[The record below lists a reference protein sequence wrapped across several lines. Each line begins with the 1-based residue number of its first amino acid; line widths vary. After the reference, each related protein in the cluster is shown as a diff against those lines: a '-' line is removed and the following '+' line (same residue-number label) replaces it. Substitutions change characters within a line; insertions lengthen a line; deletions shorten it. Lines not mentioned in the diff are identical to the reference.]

1 MHLTPRE
8 QERLM
13 LSYAGELARR
23 RRERGVALNY
33 PEAVALISS
42 QIMEWAR
49 EGKSVAECMNLGRE
63 LIKGEEVM
71 QGVAEM
77 IAEVQVEAT
86 FPDGT
91 KLVTVHE
98 PIVRGDGE
106 MIPGERWLKQEE
118 IEVNSG
124 RSTINLNVANK
135 ADRPIQVGSHCHF
148 YEANA
153 ALDYD
158 REAARGMRL
167 NIPAGTAVRFEPG
180 IERTVELVS
189 LDGKRE
195 VFGLNGKIQGPLDD

>member
-1 MHLTPRE
+1 
-8 QERLM
+8 M

-49 EGKSVAECMNLGRE
+49 EGKSVAQCMNLGRE
-63 LIKGEEVM
+63 LIKADEVM
-71 QGVAEM
+71 QGVADM

-98 PIVRGDGE
+98 PIMRGDTE
-106 MIPGERWLKQEE
+106 MIPGERWLEQEE

-124 RSTINLNVANK
+124 RNTIDLKVANK

-148 YEANA
+148 YEVNA

-180 IERTVELVS
+180 IERTVQLVA

-195 VFGLNGKIQGPLDD
+195 VFGFNGKIQGPLDEEPS

>member
-1 MHLTPRE
+1 
-8 QERLM
+8 M

-49 EGKSVAECMNLGRE
+49 EGKSVAQCMNLGRE
-63 LIKGEEVM
+63 LIKADEVM
-71 QGVAEM
+71 QGVADM

-98 PIVRGDGE
+98 PIMRGDTE
-106 MIPGERWLKQEE
+106 MIPGERWLEQEE

-124 RSTINLNVANK
+124 RNTIDLKVANK

-148 YEANA
+148 YEVNA

-180 IERTVELVS
+180 IERTVQLVA
-189 LDGKRE
+189 LDGERE
-195 VFGLNGKIQGPLDD
+195 VFGLNGKIQGPLDEEPS